1 MKLIIAGSRS
11 FDDYWFLEQAVESF
25 IMSYGYPLED
35 VEIVSGGA
43 TGADK
48 LGEKY
53 ATKNNLKLTKMLP
66 DYVQYNPKSAPI
78 MRNKRMAKYAT
89 HCIVFWD
96 GVSSGTRNM
105 INEAKKQ
112 GLELRVIQPPP
123 TPPIK

>member
-11 FDDYWFLEQAVESF
+11 FKGYAFLEQKVESF

-43 TGADK
+43 EGADK
-48 LGEKY
+48 LGERY
-53 ATKNNLKLTKMLP
+53 AFNKRLKLTRMLP
-66 DYVQYNPKSAPI
+66 DYIQYNPKSAPI

-96 GVSSGTRNM
+96 GVSNGTRNM

-112 GLELRVIQPPP
+112 NLELSVV
-123 TPPIK
+123 KAE